1 MEFNKPVSNPMMVGS
16 IELLKAEDTPEHRQM
31 FLEELQKAK
40 FLAPVVIDPVPQPDE
55 KGQVR
60 IPRDAKVQ
68 FPMLSTEDGRKF
80 FMAFTDWMELKKW
93 KDEENQQTFAMNFD
107 DYAGMLLRK
116 DAQGNSSPALGF
128 VINPFGGNIVVTRE
142 MVAGMIAAKLKAAGK
157 PVPPVPG
164 APAVWVQQVHPHSNK
179 FRLNKTPYTDD
190 ISSREVTR
198 PVTSCYLFFI

>member
-31 FLEELQKAK
+31 FLDELQKAK

-55 KGQVR
+55 KGQVK
-60 IPRDAKVQ
+60 IARDAKIQ

-80 FMAFTDWMELKKW
+80 FMAFTDWTELKKW
-93 KDEENQQTFAMNFD
+93 RDEENQQTFAMNFD

-116 DAQGNSSPALGF
+116 DAQGNISPALGF

-142 MVAGMIAAKLKAAGK
+142 MVASMIAAKLKAAGK
-157 PVPPVPG
+157 PVPP
-164 APAVWVQQVHPHSNK
+164 APSAPTAPTQQ
-179 FRLNKTPYTDD
+179 
-190 ISSREVTR
+190 
-198 PVTSCYLFFI
+198 

>member
-40 FLAPVVIDPVPQPDE
+40 FLAPVVIDPAPQP
-55 KGQVR
+55 
-60 IPRDAKVQ
+60 DAKVQ
-68 FPMLSTEDGRKF
+68 FHMLSTEDGRKF

-157 PVPPVPG
+157 PVPPAPG
-164 APAVWVQQVHPHSNK
+164 APAAPTQQ
-179 FRLNKTPYTDD
+179 
-190 ISSREVTR
+190 
-198 PVTSCYLFFI
+198 

>member
-93 KDEENQQTFAMNFD
+93 KDEETIMRECCCARMHRAIAVRHWD
-107 DYAGMLLRK
+107 L
-116 DAQGNSSPALGF
+116 SSIPS
-128 VINPFGGNIVVTRE
+128 
-142 MVAGMIAAKLKAAGK
+142 VA
-157 PVPPVPG
+157 
-164 APAVWVQQVHPHSNK
+164 
-179 FRLNKTPYTDD
+179 
-190 ISSREVTR
+190 ISWLPERW
-198 PVTSCYLFFI
+198 

>member
-40 FLAPVVIDPVPQPDE
+40 FLAPVVIDPAPQPDE

-93 KDEENQQTFAMNFD
+93 KDEENQQTFAMNFA

-157 PVPPVPG
+157 PVPPAPG
-164 APAVWVQQVHPHSNK
+164 APAAPTQQ
-179 FRLNKTPYTDD
+179 
-190 ISSREVTR
+190 
-198 PVTSCYLFFI
+198 

>member
-31 FLEELQKAK
+31 FLDELQKAK

-55 KGQVR
+55 KGQVK
-60 IPRDAKVQ
+60 IARDAKIQ

-80 FMAFTDWMELKKW
+80 FMAFTDWTELKKW
-93 KDEENQQTFAMNFD
+93 RDEENQQTFAMNFD

-116 DAQGNSSPALGF
+116 DAQGNISPALGF

-142 MVAGMIAAKLKAAGK
+142 MVASMIAAKLKAAGK
-157 PVPPVPG
+157 PVPPAPG
-164 APAVWVQQVHPHSNK
+164 APTAPTQQ
-179 FRLNKTPYTDD
+179 
-190 ISSREVTR
+190 
-198 PVTSCYLFFI
+198 

>member
-1 MEFNKPVSNPMMVGS
+1 MEFNKPVSNPMMVGT

-80 FMAFTDWMELKKW
+80 FMAFTDWMELKSGRTKR
-93 KDEENQQTFAMNFD
+93 TSRR
-107 DYAGMLLRK
+107 LL
-116 DAQGNSSPALGF
+116 
-128 VINPFGGNIVVTRE
+128 
-142 MVAGMIAAKLKAAGK
+142 
-157 PVPPVPG
+157 
-164 APAVWVQQVHPHSNK
+164 
-179 FRLNKTPYTDD
+179 
-190 ISSREVTR
+190 
-198 PVTSCYLFFI
+198 

>member
-1 MEFNKPVSNPMMVGS
+1 
-16 IELLKAEDTPEHRQM
+16 
-31 FLEELQKAK
+31 
-40 FLAPVVIDPVPQPDE
+40 
-55 KGQVR
+55 
-60 IPRDAKVQ
+60 
-68 FPMLSTEDGRKF
+68 
-80 FMAFTDWMELKKW
+80 
-93 KDEENQQTFAMNFD
+93 MNFD

-157 PVPPVPG
+157 RYLPHPVHLL
-164 APAVWVQQVHPHSNK
+164 HPHSNK
-179 FRLNKTPYTDD
+179 FRLNKTPYMDD